1 MMIQFIR
8 EKRPAISR
16 YKNLITLTLS
26 AAAAVAVVCI
36 FASQRDASYIITPLI
51 ILTAVFLL
59 AFFTMEISSLKKA
72 NRFLAASQAQLAA
85 AVNNVDEG
93 VIVTDKDNRV
103 HYMNQAAEKIT
114 GHKLRFA
121 ENRPLSGIYKTEN
134 EYSGVQTVPAP
145 ERVLKTGRPIYN
157 ENNTVIR
164 NSRQERVII
173 TNTCTP
179 LFSGEGD
186 ICGTVLVFKDG
197 TRAFETE
204 RKLKIREKENRDLI
218 QYLPHATYTCD
229 ENGFILSYNKAA
241 TALWGRE
248 PVINRD
254 KWCGSQQLFY
264 TDGAPVAHEDSP
276 MAITIRKK
284 KACAPSELIVQQPGG
299 ERRRVMV
306 NPSPLFNQE
315 GLLTGAVNMLVDI
328 TEKRQEAAA
337 ARFTED
343 KYNTLAEEASEAIF
357 ITDTHGN
364 LIDTNEQACT
374 ITGYSRE
381 ELKAMN
387 IARLFPKNDYEKNL
401 EIFRQLLHGE
411 RLDKELEAVHKNKT
425 LLNIRISAKK
435 LADGRLMAVVKD
447 YTSLKQTEKSLRESE
462 QLNTSILTSVT
473 SQIAVIG
480 GSGEVITVNKA
491 WKNFGEQHG
500 KTILPRLAAGDNF
513 ISITRADAAAG
524 DQVAARFLDG
534 LDAVR
539 TQKIPLFENEYTITV
554 KERQLWFF
562 VRISPFAGNHS
573 KVVISHVDITE
584 FKNAQNE
591 SHNYRFAL
599 DQAAIVDVTDSNGL
613 ITYVNDNFCTIT
625 GFCREEVIG
634 KSHAI
639 LESGHHS
646 LEFHKNLWRTIRS
659 GKVWNG
665 EIKNRD
671 KQGGYFW
678 VNTTIVPCL
687 DTAGVPVKYIS
698 IRQNISRRKDAEVK
712 MQSAI
717 EQYQLLA
724 QATSDTIWDWDIEK
738 DTMLYNEGIYNMLGY
753 SKPEVSDIRNWWKEN
768 IHKDDIKHITETIK
782 ETFAAQKQQVQFE
795 YRFRSENGSFKHI
808 FDRAFVLYSNEGKA
822 YRMIGAMQDVTYK
835 KEEEDR
841 ITKAIV
847 DAQEAER
854 QYLGME
860 LHDNINQ
867 LLTGTVLMLG
877 AASHGPMKKEEIV
890 KITEA
895 CRTHLDTAVTEIR
908 NLSHRL
914 APAAFTNSLQ
924 EECTLLI
931 NELSRAGHF
940 NPCCRFTGI
949 DEKKLGSEVKI
960 CLYRI
965 LQEQLSNISKYSG
978 AKNVHISMQQGDN
991 NIILKIAD
999 DGVGF
1004 DPKAQSGG
1012 IGLGNI
1018 KKRAG
1023 YFSGRFTLSTA
1034 PGKGC
1039 CIEVEIPL

>member
-8 EKRPAISR
+8 EKKPAISR
-16 YKNLITLTLS
+16 YKNPITYSLS
-26 AAAAVAVVCI
+26 AAAIVTAVWIYV
-36 FASQRDASYIITPLI
+36 SQKDSSYIIKPLV

-59 AFFTMEISSLKKA
+59 AFFIREINSLKKQHRLITA
-72 NRFLAASQAQLAA
+72 RQAQLSA

-93 VIVTDKDNRV
+93 VIVTDKNNRI
-103 HYMNQAAEKIT
+103 HFMNQAAEKIT
-114 GHKLRFA
+114 GHMLQLVQ
-121 ENRPLSGIYKTEN
+121 NNPLSTIYKTEN
-134 EYSGVQTVPAP
+134 EYSGVQIESAP
-145 ERVLKTGRPIYN
+145 DRVLRTGRPIFN

-164 NSRQERVII
+164 NSRLERVII

-179 LFSGEGD
+179 LYNESGD

-197 TRAFETE
+197 TRAFQTE
-204 RKLKIREKENRDLI
+204 KKLKTREKENRDLI

-229 ENGFILSYNKAA
+229 ENGFILTYNKAA
-241 TALWGRE
+241 VVLWGRE
-248 PVINRD
+248 PLVNRE
-254 KWCGSQQLFY
+254 KWCGSKKLFY

-284 KACAPSELIVQQPGG
+284 KACASSELIIQQPNG
-299 ERRRVMV
+299 ERRRVIV
-306 NPSPLFNQE
+306 NPSPLFNEE
-315 GLLTGAVNMLVDI
+315 GQLTGAVNMLVDI
-328 TEKRQEAAA
+328 TEKKQEAAA

-343 KYNTLAEEASEAIF
+343 KYNTLAAQSSEAIF
-357 ITDTHGN
+357 ITDSTG
-364 LIDTNEQACT
+364 LLLDTNERASA

-381 ELKAMN
+381 ELRTMN
-387 IARLFPKNDYEKNL
+387 IARLFPKNEYQKNL
-401 EIFRQLLHGE
+401 EIFNQIVSGGWV
-411 RLDKELEAVHKNKT
+411 DKELNAVHKNKT
-425 LLNIRISAKK
+425 LLNVHISAKK
-435 LADGRLMAVVKD
+435 LADGRLMAIVKD
-447 YTSLKQTEKSLRESE
+447 NTSLKQTERSLLESE
-462 QLNTSILTSVT
+462 ELNTSILTSVT

-480 GSGEVITVNKA
+480 ESGELVTVNKA

-500 KTILPRLAAGDNF
+500 KTTLARLAKGDNF
-513 ISITRADAAAG
+513 ITATRTDAAAG
-524 DQVAARFLDG
+524 DPVAASFLDG

-539 TQKIPLFENEYTITV
+539 TQKIPLFESEYPV
-554 KERQLWFF
+554 HAKDRDFWFF

-573 KVVISHVDITE
+573 KVVVSHVDITE

-591 SHNYRFAL
+591 SHYYRFAL

-613 ITYVNDNFCTIT
+613 ITYVNDNFCATT
-625 GFCREEVIG
+625 GFNREEVIG
-634 KSHAI
+634 KSHII
-639 LESGHHS
+639 LDSAYHS
-646 LEFHKNLWRTIRS
+646 LGFYKSLWNTIRS

-665 EIKNRD
+665 EIKNRN
-671 KQGGYFW
+671 KQGDYFW

-687 DTAGVPVKYIS
+687 NAEGKPVKYIS
-698 IRQNISRRKDAEVK
+698 IRQDISRRKDAEAR

-717 EQYQLLA
+717 ERYQLLA
-724 QATSDTIWDWDIEK
+724 QATSDTIWDWDIEN
-738 DTMLYNEGIYNMLGY
+738 DTMLYNEGICNMLGY
-753 SKPEVSDIRNWWKEN
+753 SKPEISDIRTWWKEN
-768 IHKDDIKHITETIK
+768 IHKDDIKQVTDTID

-795 YRFRSENGSFKHI
+795 YRFRSENGTYKHI
-808 FDRAFVLYSNEGKA
+808 FDRAFVLYNNEGKA

-835 KEEEDR
+835 IEEENR
-841 ITKAIV
+841 IAKAIV

-877 AASHGPMKKEEIV
+877 AASHAPMKKEEIV
-890 KITEA
+890 KIA
-895 CRTHLDTAVTEIR
+895 DSCRMHLDTAVTEIR
-908 NLSHRL
+908 HLSHRL

-931 NELSRAGHF
+931 NELSKAGHF
-940 NPCCRFTGI
+940 KPGCNFSGI
-949 DEKKLGSEVKI
+949 DERKLGTEIKI

-965 LQEQLSNISKYSG
+965 LQEQLSNISKYAR
-978 AKNVHISMQQGDN
+978 AKNVHVSMQQN
-991 NIILKIAD
+991 QEKITLKIAD

-1023 YFSGRFTLSTA
+1023 YFSGTFTLSTA

-1039 CIEVEIPL
+1039 CVEVEIPL